1 MKHTVAHLMS
11 FTQDVI
17 ELLEK
22 RVKSRFSHRQ
32 LHLFNSLKFD
42 EYKNLFKVLLRL
54 GDDFPDKLFAKE
66 WNKHVEVRL
75 QSKLTSTVKF
85 LNFSDA
91 RKLRCNLPKIQ
102 TKRPN
107 LDFVKKMQMV

>member
-1 MKHTVAHLMS
+1 MFS

-42 EYKNLFKVLLRL
+42 EYKNLFKILLKL

-66 WNKHVEVRL
+66 WNKHIEVKTYKTL
-75 QSKLTSTVKF
+75 GVFWSL
-85 LNFSDA
+85 LA
-91 RKLRCNLPKIQ
+91 
-102 TKRPN
+102 
-107 LDFVKKMQMV
+107 